1 MMRAGRQ
8 TSPPSGKAELQGHD
22 DTGLGPLHNQGVQD
36 NHWDRG
42 EVLSS
47 VPLWPAGA
55 LGGAS
60 DALNYII
67 KEPSTTQSCKD
78 LPASVPLN
86 QVCKWSSIP
95 AQGQGCVREQFL
107 LSTS

>member
-42 EVLSS
+42 EVLCLCGLLE
-47 VPLWPAGA
+47 LWVEHRMPVTI
-55 LGGAS
+55 L
-60 DALNYII
+60 LKNL
-67 KEPSTTQSCKD
+67 Q
-78 LPASVPLN
+78 PLN
-86 QVCKWSSIP
+86 LAKI
-95 AQGQGCVREQFL
+95 
-107 LSTS
+107 

>member
-1 MMRAGRQ
+1 MMILVLA
-8 TSPPSGKAELQGHD
+8 HCII
-22 DTGLGPLHNQGVQD
+22 
-36 NHWDRG
+36 RG
-42 EVLSS
+42 FRITIGIVE
-47 VPLWPAGA
+47 WPAGA

-78 LPASVPLN
+78 LPALVPLN

-95 AQGQGCVREQFL
+95 AQGQG
-107 LSTS
+107 